1 MPRAPRRVIQL
12 VCLSTS
18 AFSGV
23 CLADDELTA
32 NRGLWDAAG
41 IASYEYRYEKA
52 CDCHRDTPAE
62 TIVTVEDGLV
72 VGVRYDRDDYLN
84 EIPVAE
90 DSYRWFRTIDDLFT
104 LVETASHN
112 AVTLRVAYEPELG
125 YPTYIYIDYDHA
137 MVGEEIELRV
147 VSLSTEADESVY
159 RPLGRPLRD

>member
-1 MPRAPRRVIQL
+1 MPPASRGVIQL
-12 VCLSTS
+12 LCLSAL
-18 AFSGV
+18 AFSGL

-32 NRGLWDAAG
+32 NRGLWEAAR
-41 IASYEYRYEKA
+41 IASYEYRYEKV
-52 CDCHRDTPAE
+52 CDCHPETPAE

-72 VGVRYDRDDYLN
+72 VGVRYDRDDYLS

-104 LVETASHN
+104 LVERAAHS

-137 MVGEEIELRV
+137 MIGEEIEMRV
-147 VSLSTEADESVY
+147 VSLRTAAEESAY
-159 RPLGRPLRD
+159 RPL

>member
-1 MPRAPRRVIQL
+1 MPYAPKGVIQL
-12 VCLSTS
+12 VCLSTL
-18 AFSGV
+18 AFSGA
-23 CLADDELTA
+23 CLAEDGLTA

-41 IASYEYRYEKA
+41 IASYEYRYEKS
-52 CDCHRDTPAE
+52 CDCHRDKPAE
-62 TIVTVEDGLV
+62 TIVTVENGLV

-104 LVETASHN
+104 LVETAAQS

-137 MVGEEIELRV
+137 MIGEEVELRV
-147 VSLSTEADESVY
+147 VSLSTAADESVH
-159 RPLGRPLRD
+159 RPLERPLRD